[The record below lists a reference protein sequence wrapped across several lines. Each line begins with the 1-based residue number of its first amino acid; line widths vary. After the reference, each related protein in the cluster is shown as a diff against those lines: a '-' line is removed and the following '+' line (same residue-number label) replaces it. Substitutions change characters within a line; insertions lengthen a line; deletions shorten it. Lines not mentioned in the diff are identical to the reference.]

1 MARPVGGKDYPRTR
15 QEFRSFF
22 PDEVACLEYLTR
34 LRWPDGFHC
43 PSCGCDGWRSTR
55 GRWTC
60 RGCGRQTSLTAGT
73 IFEGTRKPLLDWFE
87 VAWRITNAKN
97 GVSALTVSGEWG
109 VSRET
114 GWMWLHK
121 FRRAMVRPDR
131 DMLSGRVEV
140 DETFLGGAEDG
151 VRGRQTIRKAIVV
164 VAVEL
169 LPGDQF
175 GRARLA
181 YVKDAS
187 AASLHPFVH
196 ANIKAGSTLVTDFWP
211 GYLGLDVRGYTHER
225 INIKASDQTGS
236 ELLPGVH
243 LVASL
248 LDRWWL
254 GTHHGAIRHR
264 HLNAY
269 LDEFVFRFNRRGS
282 RARGLLFYRLLEGS
296 IATEP
301 TPFGLIVG
309 GNRQRSQSGTE

>member
-1 MARPVGGKDYPRTR
+1 MATRPVGGKDYPRTR
-15 QEFRSFF
+15 QEFREFF
-22 PDEVACLEYLTR
+22 PDENACLDYLTR
-34 LRWPDGFHC
+34 RRWPDGFRC
-43 PSCGCDGWRSTR
+43 PVCGETGWRSAR

-60 RGCGRQTSLTAGT
+60 RGCGRQTSVTAGT

-97 GVSALTVSGEWG
+97 GVSALAVSGEMG
-109 VSRET
+109 MSRET
-114 GWMWLHK
+114 GWTWLHK

-131 DMLSGRVEV
+131 DLLAGMVEV

-151 VRGRQTIRKAIVV
+151 VRGRKTIRKAIVA

-169 LPGDQF
+169 LPGDRF

-181 YVKDAS
+181 RVSDAS
-187 AASLHPFVH
+187 AASLHPFVL
-196 ANIKAGSTLVTDFWP
+196 ANVKPGSTLVTDAHE
-211 GYLGLDVRGYTHER
+211 GYLGLDAKGYTHR
-225 INIKASDQTGS
+225 VINIKQSGKTGS

-264 HLNAY
+264 HLDAY

-282 RARGLLFYRLLEGS
+282 RARGMLFYRLLEG
-296 IATEP
+296 AVAADP
-301 TPFGLIVG
+301 VPFGAIVG
-309 GNRQRSQSGTE
+309 GKP